1 MRHKLSEHNPIELL
15 NDMATFVRVAQYGG
29 FSSAAQALA
38 LSPSAVSKQITRL
51 ERRLGVQ
58 LLARSTRTMR
68 LTEVGQE
75 VLLHAQ
81 TMLHSAQSAQAV
93 AQLAMTQ
100 PCGHLVVSAPKA
112 FARSVLQALIP
123 EFLMRY
129 PQISLQMMV
138 SDISA
143 EAIPEGVDCAMMITE
158 YPPELCIAKALRPIR
173 QVLCASPDY
182 LQTQGMPQHP
192 QDLTTHQCIA
202 LGETPSDRRWL
213 LECAGQSVKIMVQG
227 RYTVNHSEMRLDALV
242 HGLGIGSLPEFVAQ
256 EALRSGQLVEVL
268 ADWRLLS
275 KYQGSLWLAY
285 APNRFVTPALSAW
298 MDFVKQ
304 HLSSPKAQTLSA
316 P

>member
-81 TMLHSAQSAQAV
+81 TMLHAAQEAQSV
-93 AQLAMTQ
+93 AQLAMAQ
-100 PCGHLVVSAPKA
+100 PCGRIVVSAPKA
-112 FARSVLQALIP
+112 FARTMLQPVIP
-123 EFLMRY
+123 LFLTQFSRV
-129 PQISLQMMV
+129 SLQMMV
-138 SDISA
+138 TDTSA
-143 EAIPEGVDCAMMITE
+143 ETIPDGVDCALMITE
-158 YPPELCIAKALRPIR
+158 HPPELCIAKALRPIR

-182 LQTQGMPQHP
+182 LQQHGVPTHP
-192 QDLTTHQCIA
+192 QDLTTHQCIT
-202 LGETPSDRRWL
+202 LGETPHDRRWVFQRGSESL
-213 LECAGQSVKIMVQG
+213 SMMVQG
-227 RYTVNHSEMRLDALV
+227 RYAVNHSEMRLDAVL
-242 HGLGIGSLPEFVAQ
+242 HGCGIGHLPEFVAHDG
-256 EALRSGQLVEVL
+256 LRSGRLVEVL

-298 MDFVKQ
+298 MEFIKQ
-304 HLSSPKAQTLSA
+304 HLSSSTAQA
-316 P
+316 PCVL